1 MKIILP
7 DDVSTIINK
16 LTENGYEAYAVG
28 GCVRDSILCREPGD
42 WDITTSAKPEQVK
55 ALFRRTIDT
64 GIAHGTVT
72 IMMGRTGYEVTTY
85 RVDGEYEDNRHPKNV
100 EFTPLLSEDLKRR
113 DFTINAMAYNDK
125 DGIVD
130 LFDGSGDI
138 GRKLIRCVG
147 NPAERFGEDALRI
160 LRAVRFSA
168 QLGFDIEENT
178 CEAIS
183 KLAPTLANISKE
195 RIHTELGK
203 LLLSPNP
210 DFINHAYELGITEV
224 VCPVYDNIS
233 DKKTVLKLLKLT
245 QPLIPFRY
253 AAVFIENTAEQ
264 AEKALKELKLDNN
277 TIARVSNI
285 VKHHGLQLP
294 AEEVGIRRLI
304 NAVGYDKVG
313 DVVEFETAF
322 AISVGDIT
330 RQGEL
335 MAMKQM
341 INLIKDRGDCV
352 DNKGL
357 AITGKDLIEKGM
369 TPGKEIGNALHHC
382 IELVLERPE
391 CNTREILLHE
401 LNIE

>member
-72 IMMGRTGYEVTTY
+72 VMMGRNGYEVTTY

-113 DFTINAMAYNDK
+113 DFTINAMAYNDE
-125 DGIVD
+125 DGMVD
-130 LFDGSGDI
+130 LFDGNGDI
-138 GRKLIRCVG
+138 NRRLIRCVG
-147 NPAERFGEDALRI
+147 NPEERFGEDALRI

-168 QLGFDIEENT
+168 QLGFDIEEST
-178 CEAIS
+178 CEAIRR
-183 KLAPTLANISKE
+183 LAYTLDNISKE

-210 DFINHAYELGITEV
+210 DYINRAYELGITKII
-224 VCPVYDNIS
+224 CPVYDAIK
-233 DKKTVLKLLKLT
+233 DKNTVLKLLCMTK
-245 QPLIPFRY
+245 PLIWFRY
-253 AAVFIENTAEQ
+253 AAIFVESDYREAE
-264 AEKALKELKLDNN
+264 AVLRELKLDNN
-277 TIARVSNI
+277 TISKVSCVI
-285 VKHHGLQLP
+285 RYHGF
-294 AEEVGIRRLI
+294 EVSEDEVGTRRWI
-304 NAVGYDKVG
+304 NAVDYSQMEDVIGFERVYSAVVG
-313 DVVEFETAF
+313 DDARCGRLDRM
-322 AISVGDIT
+322 S
-330 RQGEL
+330 EL
-335 MAMKQM
+335 MK
-341 INLIKDRGDCV
+341 LIRERGDCT
-352 DNKGL
+352 DYKGL
-357 AITGKDLIEKGM
+357 AIKGSDLIAAGM
-369 TPGKEIGNALHHC
+369 TPGREIGEALKKC
-382 IELVLERPE
+382 LDLVLEKPE
-391 CNTREILLHE
+391 CNSREILLHK